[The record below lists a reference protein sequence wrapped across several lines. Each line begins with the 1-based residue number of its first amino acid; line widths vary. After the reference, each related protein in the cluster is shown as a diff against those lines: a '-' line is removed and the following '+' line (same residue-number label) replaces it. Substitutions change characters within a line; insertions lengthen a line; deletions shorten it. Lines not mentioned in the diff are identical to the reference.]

1 MTITNRF
8 HIRKLQLIMG
18 AYRTRYAK
26 RREKRAQ
33 GGVPSCIVIIVMWV

>member
-18 AYRTRYAK
+18 AYRLRYAK

-33 GGVPSCIVIIVMWV
+33 GIRTVIAVKEELRC